1 MDFET
6 SLKAFERAA
15 KAKAAADGGVEFG
28 QKRCVCGAI
37 YQWEDEPT
45 CSCERDRIK
54 REQREARERCLRKS
68 YESVPAALRWAR
80 EGSEAFGR
88 VRIHSECQR
97 LIKWHHGLGNGLVC
111 GPTGAGKTVSCAALI
126 HRILDRARDHG
137 ATTTDFDFARRIRFV
152 DASDLARARRESKLG
167 EEPEL
172 LIEAGRASLLVI
184 DEMGFEPWH
193 SERDRA
199 LFDVLNE
206 RYSHGGYTIVTT
218 GRTAQEF
225 KARYGAAMVR
235 RIVDGDR
242 GFVLDLFGAR

>member
-6 SLKAFERAA
+6 ALRAFEHEAKQLAA
-15 KAKAAADGGVEFG
+15 KQGGVEYG
-28 QKRCVCGAI
+28 QKRCACGAI
-37 YQWEDEPT
+37 YPWEAEPT
-45 CSCERDRIK
+45 CSCETDRIR
-54 REQREARERCLRKS
+54 REERAARERCLRRA
-68 YESVPAALRWAR
+68 YESVPNALRWAR

-88 VRIHSECQR
+88 VKIHPECQR
-97 LIKWHHGLGNGLVC
+97 LIKWHRGLGNGLVS
-111 GPTGAGKTVSCAALI
+111 GPTGAGKTVSAAALV
-126 HRILDRARDHG
+126 HRILDRVCEHG

-167 EEPEL
+167 EEPEIL
-172 LIEAGRASLLVI
+172 TEACRASLLVI

-193 SERDRA
+193 CERDRA

-206 RYSHGGYTIVTT
+206 RYSQGGHTIVTT
-218 GRTAQEF
+218 GRTEAEF
-225 KARYGAAMVR
+225 RARYGAALVR